1 MAFLHNLSEDYG
13 FSMDLEN
20 DYTCIF
26 FDIFWK
32 KLQQLDQ
39 VIFYVQMD
47 RAIKTGVSREMIL
60 QKWFIL
66 AFYLEDNRNTSVY
79 VFSTEIIWVTFD
91 SIIEKS

>member
-1 MAFLHNLSEDYG
+1 MFCIEDNRNTSVYV
-13 FSMDLEN
+13 FI
-20 DYTCIF
+20 TK
-26 FDIFWK
+26 IFWK